1 MTRAEGKTIVYPHFY
16 PHQSL
21 DVSVACW
28 SFKDK
33 KPSKRWASQ
42 RLGCT
47 YWSLLEFFGV
57 PSGGEGGIRTHG
69 TLRYA

>member
-1 MTRAEGKTIVYPHFY
+1 MTRVEGKLIFYPHFY

-28 SFKDK
+28 SLKDK
-33 KPSKRWASQ
+33 KPCIYRAYQ
-42 RLGCT
+42 RFYST

-57 PSGGEGGIRTHG
+57 PSGGESGIRTRG
-69 TLRYA
+69 RL